1 MYDWFFNYWGV
12 ILFYVAVSILV
23 YVNRKKF
30 EFEGIVALYRTKM
43 GIRAMEAFVKPV
55 SEKRQLIGIY
65 LYNIGL
71 YIAIIASLSFIYTY
85 FSNINLDT
93 LSIVSFFL
101 VGFGTLLICISIIW
115 FGQLEKASILGI
127 WVGFIGMV
135 IIIAMVVYG
144 IIQLFDPSA
153 PPLFTPVI
161 PGFQIPGGPRIPLV
175 QGLLALFIVVLI
187 HEFSHGIVSKLHKI
201 KIKSSGFAMLGPIP
215 AAFVEPDQKKLEKA
229 PRKIQMAMYAAG
241 PFSNVLLAILIAIV
255 INVFAIISLTTYM
268 PSGLIINEANNTLL
282 PGDILTEVN
291 GNQIRTIN
299 DLQILMQNT
308 TPGQQLNITTLNEV
322 KQINLLQNPFNESR
336 GYLGVV
342 IEQRISSQ
350 NHFMETIKPVYFWI
364 FGNPYGTGFD
374 SSLGLLGWIFAL
386 SLGIG
391 LVNLLP
397 IGPVD
402 GGRMFYL
409 TLTNYLKEKT
419 ALQIWTKTSLLLVVI
434 IVLLIFVPIIR
445 NLFNI

>member
-1 MYDWFFNYWGV
+1 MLDWFLNYWGV
-12 ILFYVAVSILV
+12 ILFYLVVSFIV
-23 YVNRKKF
+23 YFNRKKF
-30 EFEGIVALYRTKM
+30 EFEGIVALYRTKL
-43 GIRAMEAFVKPV
+43 GIKAMKAFVKPV
-55 SEKRQLIGIY
+55 SEKKQKIGIY
-65 LYNIGL
+65 LYNVGL
-71 YIAIIASLSFIYTY
+71 YLAAIFSIIFIYTN
-85 FSNINLDT
+85 FVTGLEN
-93 LSIVSFFL
+93 LSIASFFL
-101 VGFGTLLICISIIW
+101 IGLGTLLICISLIW

-127 WVGFIGMV
+127 WVGFLGML
-135 IIIAMVVYG
+135 IIIAMVIFG
-144 IIQLFDPSA
+144 IIQLFIPEA

-175 QGLLALFIVVLI
+175 QGLLALFIVVVV
-187 HEFSHGIVSKLHKI
+187 HEFAHGVVSKLHKI

-241 PFSNVLLAILIAIV
+241 PFSNVLLAILIAMV
-255 INVFAIISLTTYM
+255 INVFAIIALTTYA
-268 PSGLIINEANNTLL
+268 PSGLIINEANNTLAT
-282 PGDILTEVN
+282 GDILTQVN
-291 GNQIRTIN
+291 GHEIRTIR
-299 DLQILMQNT
+299 DLQVLMQNT
-308 TPGQQLNITTLNEV
+308 TPGQTLEV
-322 KQINLLQNPFNESR
+322 GLLGEQKQVTLMQNPLNESR

-342 IEQRISSQ
+342 IEQRITSQ
-350 NHFMETIKPVYFWI
+350 NNFMETIKPVYFWI

-374 SSLGLLGWIFAL
+374 TSLGLMGWIFAL

-409 TLTNYLKEKT
+409 TLTKYLKEKT
-419 ALQIWTKTSLLLVVI
+419 ALQIWTKTSIILVIVL
-434 IVLLIFVPIIR
+434 VLLIFVPIIR